1 MTTRFDRLGKL
12 VRRPNTRWRTGGV
25 APFNPLADPDLVA
38 LWMAADA
45 SDDGSTLTIPNRVS
59 GGAACERTST
69 GRAVIDAT
77 GLDDVAAGVDFGSS
91 TAALRA
97 SIGSALSGVSQ
108 ATVIVYAQ
116 DPTTTGSI
124 LWRYGTS
131 FQTMFLFYNV
141 TTARRFQSNRLA
153 VEGTAVVNT
162 IGRDLTYPR
171 ATAWRFDRDGSE
183 EDLPLWID
191 GTEAPDTS
199 RSGPTAT
206 SGVLSN
212 GTFYLGGSNSDTS
225 MFKGQV
231 GGVAVIKR
239 ALTDAEVTTWSAW
252 MSTECGFPIWHDVMW
267 IGDSI
272 TAHSNALYSQ
282 WRNEIQSLYDA
293 EGDGVRFYRPVGP
306 YSSGSPTWSRDFAL
320 AGGGLTTVTMLSQLS
335 SFSVG
340 TRYQPSI
347 IPILLG
353 TNDLASVDAATLE
366 GRMSDLVDDVATRC
380 PSARIVL
387 QKLLP
392 RTDNATY
399 GARVT
404 DWNDNYHDDFVAT
417 KQGEGVNIISD
428 DTLSTLPGITYVD
441 GLHPDLASTGIMGAA
456 AYAALRGWAGV

>member
-12 VRRPNTRWRTGGV
+12 LRRGGRSPVVTGG
-25 APFNPLADPDLVA
+25 AFNPLADPDTVGVWLA
-38 LWMAADA
+38 KDA
-45 SDDGSTLTIPNRVS
+45 SDDGSTLSIPNRVS
-59 GGAACERTST
+59 GGTPFERTSA

-77 GLDDVAAGVDFGSS
+77 GLDDVSVGIDFGSS

-97 SIGSALSGVSQ
+97 LIGAELSGVSQ

-141 TTARRFQSNRLA
+141 TTMRRFQSDRIA

-162 IGRDLTYPR
+162 IGRHLTYPR
-171 ATAWRFDRDGSE
+171 AVAWRFDRDGAE
-183 EDLPLWID
+183 EDPPLWID

-206 SGVLSN
+206 TGALSN
-212 GTFYLGGSNSDTS
+212 GTFYLGGNSNDTS
-225 MFKGQV
+225 PFKGQV
-231 GGVAVIKR
+231 GGVAIVKR
-239 ALTDAEVTTWSAW
+239 ALTDAEVTTWSSW
-252 MSTECGFPIWHDVMW
+252 MATECGFPVWHDVMW
-267 IGDSI
+267 VGDSI

-282 WRNEIQSLYDA
+282 WREEVQALYDA

-306 YSSGSPTWSRDFAL
+306 YSTGSPTWSRDFAL
-320 AGGGLTTVTMLSQLS
+320 AGGGLTTVTMLAQLS

-366 GRMSDLVDDVATRC
+366 TRMGDLVDDIATRC
-380 PSARIVL
+380 PNALLVL

-399 GARVT
+399 GARVI
-404 DWNDNYHDDFVAT
+404 DWNDNYHNDFVAT
-417 KQGEGVNIISD
+417 KVGEGVNIISD
-428 DTLSTLPGITYVD
+428 DTLATLSGITYVD

-456 AYAALRGWAGV
+456 AYAALRGWASV